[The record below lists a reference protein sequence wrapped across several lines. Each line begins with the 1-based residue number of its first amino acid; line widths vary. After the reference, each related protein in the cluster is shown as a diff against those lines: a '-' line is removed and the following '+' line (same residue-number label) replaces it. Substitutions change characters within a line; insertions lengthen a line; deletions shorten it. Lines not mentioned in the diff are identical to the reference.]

1 MLYVPLDKLTERRV
15 PTLTLDEQ
23 RQSSGAAA
31 RETQESADVSIEARR
46 ERGSR

>member
-1 MLYVPLDKLTERRV
+1 METIRLEIAGPVAR
-15 PTLTLDEQ
+15 LTLDEQ